1 MLWLLIIDERHKE
14 LLSHSHLDNSLLSK
28 EKQEKDILIKHTWT
42 LYLAPFVCFKTKIYL
57 N

>member
-42 LYLAPFVCFKTKIYL
+42 LYLAPLYVLRPRYT
-57 N
+57 